1 MRSSSRF
8 KLSTA
13 LSLLLIFVVGLTL
26 LGSTS
31 AKTHAASRLFEPS
44 TKLSVKASC
53 GAWSVISSPNVAGY
67 SSILYGVTALSVNNV
82 WAVGYY
88 QNASGTFAL
97 TLIEHWNGTKWSIVP
112 SPNAAGAMY
121 SILNSVVALSANN
134 IWAVGYSLYPPPS
147 SGGSS
152 YDRTLVEHW
161 NGTRWRVVSSPN
173 PVSSTSIFT
182 GITAS
187 SLNNAWAVGYYAGGT
202 LIEHWNGTSWS
213 IIPSPSPGSNG
224 SFLNGVAT
232 ISASLVRAAGYY
244 QDTNGSQP
252 LIENWDGTTWSI
264 VPSPPAV
271 GSVYNVLNGI
281 TALSANN
288 NWAVGYF
295 INASSGIYQTLTEQ
309 WNGTIW
315 NVVPSPNIG
324 TGHNRLTAVTH
335 VPGTNKTWA
344 VGYYNGATIA
354 YQTLI
359 EFYC

>member
-1 MRSSSRF
+1 M
-8 KLSTA
+8 
-13 LSLLLIFVVGLTL
+13 
-26 LGSTS
+26 
-31 AKTHAASRLFEPS
+31 
-44 TKLSVKASC
+44 
-53 GAWSVISSPNVAGY
+53 
-67 SSILYGVTALSVNNV
+67 NNV

-88 QNASGTFAL
+88 QNASGTFGL

-121 SILNSVVALSANN
+121 SILNSIVALSANN

-173 PVSSTSIFT
+173 PGLYTSIFTGVTATSGNDVWAAGYYQNSIVSDGGNPHTLIEHWNGTSWSVVPSPNPVSSTSIFT
-182 GITAS
+182 GITAR
-187 SLNNAWAVGYYAGGT
+187 SLNNAWAVGSYAGGT

-224 SFLNGVAT
+224 SSLNGVAT
-232 ISASLVRAAGYY
+232 ISASQIRAAGFY

-252 LIENWDGTTWSI
+252 LVESWDGTTWSI

-271 GSVYNVLNGI
+271 RSVYNVLNGI

-295 INASSGIYQTLTEQ
+295 INASSGIYQTLTEH
-309 WNGTIW
+309 WNGAVW
-315 NVVPSPNIG
+315 NVVPSPNMG
-324 TGHNRLTAVTH
+324 TGHNRLTGVTH

-344 VGYYNGATIA
+344 VGYYNGATA